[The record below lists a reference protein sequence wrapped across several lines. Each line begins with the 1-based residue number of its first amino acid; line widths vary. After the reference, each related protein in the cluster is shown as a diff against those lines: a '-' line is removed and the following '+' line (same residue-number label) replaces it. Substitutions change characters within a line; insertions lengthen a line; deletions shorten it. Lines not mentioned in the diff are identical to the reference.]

1 MLELQNIT
9 KKYDDRYILNNINL
23 NVSDGE
29 FVVLS
34 GESGCGKTTLLHI
47 IGGIEKPSAGKVI
60 VNGKSISNNRELRN
74 YLKNEVAFLFQ
85 NFALVDRK
93 TVRQNLEMIPEE
105 SRSGCS
111 MKEALDYVGL
121 PEVAQQQVYKLSG
134 GEQQRVA
141 LARVLMKKCNI
152 ILADEPTGSL
162 DGRNALAVIE
172 LLKKL
177 NAAGKTIIM
186 VTHMEEYKKLADK
199 VIDL

>member
-1 MLELQNIT
+1 
-9 KKYDDRYILNNINL
+9 
-23 NVSDGE
+23 
-29 FVVLS
+29 
-34 GESGCGKTTLLHI
+34 
-47 IGGIEKPSAGKVI
+47 
-60 VNGKSISNNRELRN
+60 
-74 YLKNEVAFLFQ
+74 
-85 NFALVDRK
+85 
-93 TVRQNLEMIPEE
+93 
-105 SRSGCS
+105 